1 VHSLTVLRHGAYHDR
16 SLAIVNARSDER
28 SAFQRLFT
36 NLWLWA
42 AMAASVA
49 LQVAVVHASFL
60 QRAFGTASLGA
71 ADWLFCAAVASSVLW
86 LRELSK
92 VMSRVRSTR

>member
-1 VHSLTVLRHGAYHDR
+1 MNSLTSSSG
-16 SLAIVNARSDER
+16 SS
-28 SAFQRLFT
+28 QKLFT
-36 NLWLWA
+36 NQWLWIA
-42 AMAASVA
+42 IAASVA
-49 LQVAVVHASFL
+49 LQVAVVHAPFL

-71 ADWLFCAAVASSVLW
+71 TDWLFCAAVASSVLW